1 MPSPSQS
8 LPHHPLSYHHQSS
21 TGAKKS
27 PSHQIRLPQASRQL
41 RSSAIAGLG
50 KATNAVTTMA
60 STARINWMRLIK
72 YTSFVLLPTSM
83 DYLANRWS
91 AQKNV
96 PPFGTSAR
104 HSG

>member
-1 MPSPSQS
+1 MPSLSQS
-8 LPHHPLSYHHQSS
+8 LPHHQLSSHHQAS
-21 TGAKKS
+21 TGAKES

-41 RSSAIAGLG
+41 RSSAIAGPG
-50 KATNAVTTMA
+50 KATNAVTAMA

-72 YTSFVLLPTSM
+72 YTSFVLQPTSM

-91 AQKNV
+91 AQKTT

-104 HSG
+104 HTE